1 MQARLWDA
9 KTGVMRK
16 EFIGHKKGI
25 MSVAYQEEFRF
36 FITAGFDRFAL
47 VWNPFVEQAVFKLHG
62 HTNPLVKVVVVP
74 GTPKVV
80 TVDVERVVKVWDCQ
94 HFRCLQTFD
103 LNEGRDDEKPCP
115 LTDMCFVPRLRRIML
130 AEKVL
135 QCMDYDLQGMLT
147 TTDAHPV
154 LCATYNVHSNTI
166 LTAAGANVS
175 VRVCVRGWVGGL
187 GFVQA
192 TASTRFVWALLPR
205 SVIYTNRE
213 RGEMFVSTTHH
224 RHADE

>member
-1 MQARLWDA
+1 LVVPLRSLWSWSACEGWTFATQARLWDA

-175 VRVCVRGWVGGL
+175 VRGWGVRRDG
-187 GFVQA
+187 
-192 TASTRFVWALLPR
+192 
-205 SVIYTNRE
+205 
-213 RGEMFVSTTHH
+213 
-224 RHADE
+224 